1 MALIIEFIYLAACLA
16 RQRIKNENN
25 WYACRSKWAKRAGSF
40 GVWLKVALYS
50 VVYLAITDLKVKE
63 TSTMLMFSLV

>member
-25 WYACRSKWAKRAGSF
+25 WYACRSKRAKRAG
-40 GVWLKVALYS
+40 GVRLKVALYS